1 MIQGGR
7 LEAEQARELVR
18 ACFYDLSQET
28 EGWGGFLPGT
38 NSPDLEIEEQREI
51 AREQIAALRSMVVAA
66 EFDGTVKAKATEALE
81 NLSFGFSDLSVVGQA
96 DILSGVARALIEQQ
110 NLFIHRL
117 TERLLPFHAQD
128 SLFLAEVSLPSALTS
143 PAEPP
148 AGPTLEEA
156 IERYLAD
163 GKKQWV
169 KKTYLARVW
178 QMRFLCEHLGA
189 KTKVGSIGPHD
200 VRGFRDA
207 VLKLRKNHGRTPS
220 QSFAAKQ
227 TDNAD
232 KRIAA
237 KTAALIF
244 EPTKAF
250 LRWCKSVEGMIP
262 TNPAEDVRII
272 AEKKPKGQKTRR
284 PFRRE
289 ELERLFLAPLYTG
302 CQSVHRRYEPGDRVL
317 RDAKYWLPI
326 LGFYTGCR
334 LGELVQLRLSDLRLD
349 EEIPTISINQDNEG
363 GPDAKHVKSLAGLR
377 EVPIHPDVMELGFAR
392 FVAERRK
399 KKKAGGR
406 LFWEFPY
413 GSDGQASTVASKW
426 FARFKSSVGLTDR
439 TIVFH
444 SFRHNAE
451 DAFRDALKPQYVI
464 DRIIG
469 HSDTA
474 TSAGYGDGISLETA
488 YEVVRAMKLKIR
500 LPQLWAQNSIS
511 SKST

>member
-1 MIQGGR
+1 MEAFAMIQGGR
-7 LEAEQARELVR
+7 LEAEQARDLVR
-18 ACFYDLSQET
+18 ACFDDLAQET
-28 EGWGGFLPGT
+28 EIWGGFLPET
-38 NSPDLEIEEQREI
+38 RNPDLEIEEQREI
-51 AREQIAALRSMVVAA
+51 AREQIGTLRSMILAA
-66 EFDGTVKAKATEALE
+66 EFDGVVKAKATQVLD
-81 NLSFGFSDLSVVGQA
+81 DLSLGFLDLSAAGQT

-117 TERLLPFHAQD
+117 TERLLPFRAQD
-128 SLFLAEVSLPSALTS
+128 PLFQANVSLPSSLPS
-143 PAEPP
+143 PVEQP

-156 IERYLAD
+156 IGTYLAD

-227 TDNAD
+227 TDNVD

-244 EPTKAF
+244 EPTRAF

-272 AEKKPKGQKTRR
+272 AGKKPKGQKTRR
-284 PFRRE
+284 PFRQE
-289 ELERLFLAPLYTG
+289 ELERLFSAPLYTG
-302 CQSVHRRYEPGDRVL
+302 CQSVHRRYEFGDRVL
-317 RDAKYWLPI
+317 QDAKYWLPI

-349 EEIPTISINQDNEG
+349 GQIPTISINEDHEDG
-363 GPDAKHVKSLAGLR
+363 ADPKHVKSLAGIR
-377 EVPIHPDVMELGFAR
+377 EVPLHPDVMGLGFAK
-392 FVAERRK
+392 FVADRRK
-399 KKKAGGR
+399 RKKAGGR

-426 FARFKSSVGLTDR
+426 FARFKSSVGLTDP

-451 DAFRDALKPQYVI
+451 DAFRNAKQPQYVI

-469 HSDTA
+469 HSDAA
-474 TSAGYGDGISLETA
+474 TSAGYGEGISLETA
-488 YEVVRAMKLKIR
+488 YEAVKAMSLQTR
-500 LPQLWAQNSIS
+500 LPVLWG
-511 SKST
+511 KS